1 MSAESTP
8 PATPAL
14 TMPRLLVLL
23 ALTLGATGAVIWF
36 AVGRGK
42 ASNETVV
49 TVLDART
56 SQAVSVNVGEVLDA
70 TGLNTLTP
78 EVGRRYRVRI
88 TGESR
93 DGASMI
99 TRIGSTVTFVK
110 GVQIGDIVDVEVTRL
125 HRTTAEA
132 ILLNRPA
139 ARAETP
145 TPPSSAPRP
154 APVSASGIEVY
165 TGVVVSV
172 GRLGDGLI
180 KHDGQS
186 VYVAGA
192 QKGERVVFEVTE
204 KRETFWNGRLI
215 RKLAAEESGRPRPA
229 ALEREMRAPGVQ
241 VGGEFEVV
249 VRERERR
256 NPEKDGVARIDGLAV
271 LIPDCRP
278 GDRLKIRIVERLPTL
293 AKAEIIERLP
303 PETK

>member
-8 PATPAL
+8 PATPTL
-14 TMPRLLVLL
+14 TMPRLLILL
-23 ALTLGATGAVIWF
+23 ALALGATGAVIWF

-42 ASNETVV
+42 GSNEAVV
-49 TVLDART
+49 TVLDAR
-56 SQAVSVNVGEVLDA
+56 AAEAAPVNVGEVLDA
-70 TGLNTLTP
+70 TVPNTFTP
-78 EVGRRYRVRI
+78 ELGRRYRVRI

-99 TRIGSTVTFVK
+99 TRIGSTVTFIK
-110 GVQIGDIVDVEVTRL
+110 GVQVGDIVDVEVTRL

-132 ILLNRPA
+132 IVLNRHASSAEAPA
-139 ARAETP
+139 PR
-145 TPPSSAPRP
+145 SSAPRSAP
-154 APVSASGIEVY
+154 AAAASGEVY

-172 GRLGDGLI
+172 GRMGDGLI
-180 KHDGQS
+180 KVDGQS

-192 QKGERVVFEVTE
+192 QKGERVVFEVTD
-204 KRETFWNGRLI
+204 KRENFWNGRLI

-229 ALEREMRAPGVQ
+229 AEEKAMRAPGVQ

-256 NPEKDGVARIDGLAV
+256 NPDKDGVARVDGLAV
-271 LIPDCRP
+271 LIPDCKP